1 MTLKPEDMLRLEA
14 LDAVV
19 PRGWTPGAGF
29 EQSERGNYI
38 ADEGGR
44 IVVAEQDDTD
54 CVLETTTRDL
64 MVEMRNALPGLL
76 GRLKAAEAERDA
88 LRSAILDACNEIS
101 ETEPPEDA
109 DGAWY
114 VSGLEG
120 AVDHM
125 RQNSRRLME
134 ERDRLRKDWD
144 NALHAATST
153 MHSELRAALQELALL
168 RSQGAAATPQAHE
181 GPAPVQLLVTR
192 DITADE
198 METLRKLLAEHRQN
212 PGPVSLTPIL
222 ALVTR
227 EEHERVLAAIDA
239 DLAGLEPNDNGEG
252 ACCDPNA
259 VLEVVCGVRRLIQ
272 DTRR

>member
-1 MTLKPEDMLRLEA
+1 MNREELYRAALERIANPIADMQRRAEAEGTVLNGMMCVAMANDHSYLKGLAKEA
-14 LDAVV
+14 LAHGTELTFKSV
-19 PRGWTPGAGF
+19 PP
-29 EQSERGNYI
+29 
-38 ADEGGR
+38 DE
-44 IVVAEQDDTD
+44 
-54 CVLETTTRDL
+54 
-64 MVEMRNALPGLL
+64 PGLP
-76 GRLKAAEAERDA
+76 GRLKAAEAERDE

-168 RSQGAAATPQAHE
+168 RSHGAAATPQAHE